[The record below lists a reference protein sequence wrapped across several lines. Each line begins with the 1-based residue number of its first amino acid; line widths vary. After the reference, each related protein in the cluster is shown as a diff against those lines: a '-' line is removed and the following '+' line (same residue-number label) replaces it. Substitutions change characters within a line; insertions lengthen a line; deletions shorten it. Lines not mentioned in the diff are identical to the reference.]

1 MLDVVSKLKPSCI
14 EDLSSI
20 LALYRPG
27 PLDAGLIPHFIDRKH
42 GREAIVYDHPLL
54 EPILEETYGTL
65 CYQEQIMRM
74 AQDLAGYSL
83 GQADLLRRAMSK
95 KKADEMQKQRAT
107 FVDGSAKNDIS
118 SEIANKL
125 FDQMVLFA
133 EYCFNKSHSTA
144 YAYVTYQTA
153 FLKANYPV
161 EYMAAL
167 LTANSGDQDKVTK
180 YLNNCEQTLRIKVE
194 PPDINR
200 SNTNFTPVKGQKSIF
215 FGLSAI
221 KNVGEGAIETILT
234 EREAGGEFQSL
245 ADLCQRINMQAVNSR
260 NLESLIKCGAFDN
273 IEPNRQQLIQDMELT
288 VPWAQKRAKEKA
300 IGQGNLFDLMGGAQ
314 KSADNSFEAAPKAP
328 ATADFSSQ
336 ERLQF
341 ELELLGV
348 YVSDHPL
355 KSAEHIVR
363 HQNIATVNLIEI
375 DKHVRKGL
383 VKVVVMLQ
391 EVKITQTKKDN
402 KSMAILKISGI
413 DGTQV
418 AAVAFTDA
426 YEKVKDLLAINVP
439 IVMEGKVNRRDEE
452 LQIVVEGIEVIDLSL
467 DFGEEE
473 ITEDKIA
480 LIHIPI
486 DMLADQRQMQQ
497 LQTILEEYAGK
508 DAEVAKTPV
517 YALVASATSQRLVRF
532 GEQFSLESEGKAVDR
547 ISHLG
552 FTAKIRSRPTELPL
566 ALLTPLNAAVEP
578 SKI

>member
-95 KKADEMQKQRAT
+95 KKADEMQKQRTT

-221 KNVGEGAIETILT
+221 KNVGEGAIETILA
-234 EREAGGEFQSL
+234 ERAVGGEFQSL
-245 ADLCQRINMQAVNSR
+245 ADLCQRINLQAVNSR

-300 IGQGNLFDLMGGAQ
+300 IGQGNLFDLMGGTQ

-328 ATADFSSQ
+328 TTPDFSSQ

-363 HQNIATVNLIEI
+363 RQNIATVNLPEI

-402 KSMAILKISGI
+402 KSMAILKVSGI

-426 YEKVKDLLAINVP
+426 YEKVKDLLAVNVP

-452 LQIVVEGIEVIDLSL
+452 LQIVVESIEVIDLSL

-473 ITEDKIA
+473 IMGDKIA

-486 DMLADQRQMQQ
+486 DMLTDQRQMQQ
-497 LQTILEEYAGK
+497 LQTILEEYAGN
-508 DAEVAKTPV
+508 DAEIAKTPV
-517 YALVASATSQRLVRF
+517 YALVAAATGQRLVKF
-532 GEQFSLESEGKAVDR
+532 GEQFSLESEDKAVAR

-552 FTAKIRSRPTELPL
+552 FTAKIRSRPTELPP
-566 ALLTPLNAAVEP
+566 AIAVLEAEP
-578 SKI
+578 SSI